1 MVKLLAKLNCGAYW
15 KNLRKALIFIEKKLD
30 ITSVIIGIIAGG
42 LIGALISLLLAN
54 KRYHT
59 AKQEAIAAQKDAQSW
74 EAQYGI
80 LKEEARQNV
89 EKLQS
94 LRVLHAER
102 EAEFRALEK
111 RLQEQKAEVID
122 IQKRFTEQF
131 DNLANRI
138 FDEKTDKFKKQSE
151 ESIGNL
157 LNPIRE
163 RLKDFS
169 DKVEKAN
176 KDSLEGNAALFNQ
189 LKNLK
194 ELNQQMTD
202 EAKNLTRALKGE
214 QKTQGNWGEMI
225 LERLL
230 EKSGL
235 SKDREYTVQES
246 ITTEDGRRLQPD
258 VVIHLPEEKKLIID
272 SKVSLVAYERW
283 TSEEDESL
291 RPGWMKQ
298 HIASIKAHVKGLSD
312 KNYAGLMLGEG
323 KLDFVLLFIPI
334 EPAFS
339 LALQYDSELFTDA
352 YSRNIVLVSP
362 TTLLATLRTIASIW
376 RQEYQNQNAKEIAR
390 QGADLHD
397 KLVAFTDDLLKIGD
411 RIKQTQESYDTAMN
425 KLQDGR
431 GSLISRA
438 KRMEKLG
445 LETKKS
451 FSEKM
456 LGKGQEEEED

>member
-1 MVKLLAKLNCGAYW
+1 MDLLS
-15 KNLRKALIFIEKKLD
+15 
-30 ITSVIIGIIAGG
+30 ITIGIIAGG
-42 LIGALISLLLAN
+42 IIGALISLLLAN

-59 AKQEAIAAQKDAQSW
+59 ARQEALEAQKDAQNW
-74 EAQYGI
+74 ESQYQI
-80 LKEEARQNV
+80 LKQEAREETEQLNAL
-89 EKLQS
+89 KI
-94 LRVLHAER
+94 RAAER
-102 EAEFRALEK
+102 EAEYRALEK
-111 RLQEQKAEVID
+111 RLIEQKSEVAEL
-122 IQKRFTEQF
+122 QKRFTEQF

-138 FDEKTDKFKKQSE
+138 FDEKADKFKKQSE

-157 LNPIRE
+157 LSPIRE

-169 DKVEKAN
+169 EKVEKAN

-225 LERLL
+225 LESLL

-235 SKDREYTVQES
+235 EKNREYTVQES
-246 ITTEDGRRLQPD
+246 ITTDEGRRLQPD
-258 VVIHLPEEKKLIID
+258 VLIHLPEEKKLIID
-272 SKVSLVAYERW
+272 AKVSLVAYERW
-283 TSEEDESL
+283 ASEEDIE
-291 RPGWMKQ
+291 RRAGWMKQ
-298 HIASIKAHVKGLSD
+298 HVGSIKAHVKGLSD
-312 KNYAGLMLGEG
+312 KNYAGLMHGEG

-339 LALQYDSELFTDA
+339 LALQYDPELFTDA

-397 KLVAFTDDLLKIGD
+397 KLVAFSDDLIKIGD
-411 RIKQTQESYDTAMN
+411 RIRQSQESYDTAMN
-425 KLQDGR
+425 KLRDGR
-431 GSLISRA
+431 GNLISRA

-451 FSEKM
+451 FDSKL
-456 LGKGQEEEED
+456 LGQQEEEED

>member
-1 MVKLLAKLNCGAYW
+1 M
-15 KNLRKALIFIEKKLD
+15 D
-30 ITSVIIGIIAGG
+30 ITALIIGITAGG
-42 LIGALISLLLAN
+42 IMGALISLLLAN
-54 KRYHT
+54 KRFHK
-59 AKQEAIAAQKDAQSW
+59 ASQEALEAQKDAQHW
-74 EAQYGI
+74 ENQYGI
-80 LKEEARQNV
+80 LKQEAKGET
-89 EKLQS
+89 EKLQT
-94 LRVLHAER
+94 LKITAAER
-102 EAEFRALEK
+102 EAEYRALEK
-111 RLQEQKAEVID
+111 RLIEQKAEVAEL
-122 IQKRFTEQF
+122 QKRFTEQF

-138 FDEKTDKFKKQSE
+138 FDEKSDKFKKQSE

-163 RLKDFS
+163 RLKEFS
-169 DKVEKAN
+169 EKVDKAN

-194 ELNQQMTD
+194 ELNQQMTE
-202 EAKNLTRALKGE
+202 EAKNLTKALKGE

-225 LERLL
+225 LESLL

-235 SKDREYTVQES
+235 SKGREYTVQES

-258 VVIHLPEEKKLIID
+258 VVIHLPEDKKLIID

-283 TSEEDESL
+283 ASEEDAE
-291 RPGWMKQ
+291 RRAGWMKQ
-298 HIASIKAHVKGLSD
+298 HVNSIKAHVKGLSD
-312 KNYAGLMLGEG
+312 KNYAGLMHGEG

-339 LALQYDSELFTDA
+339 LALQYDAELFTDA

-397 KLVAFTDDLLKIGD
+397 KLVAFSDDLIKIGE
-411 RIKQTQESYDTAMN
+411 RIRQSQESYDTAMN
-425 KLQDGR
+425 KLRDGR
-431 GSLISRA
+431 GNLISRA

-451 FSEKM
+451 FDSKM
-456 LGKGQEEEED
+456 LGQQEEED

>member
-1 MVKLLAKLNCGAYW
+1 M
-15 KNLRKALIFIEKKLD
+15 D
-30 ITSVIIGIIAGG
+30 ITALIIGIVAGG
-42 LIGALISLLLAN
+42 IVGALISLVLAN
-54 KRYHT
+54 KRYHK
-59 AKQEAIAAQKDAQSW
+59 ASQEAVEAQKDAQNW
-74 EAQYGI
+74 ESQYTI
-80 LKEEARQNV
+80 LKAEAKTEAEEFQAL
-89 EKLQS
+89 KITT
-94 LRVLHAER
+94 AER
-102 EAEFRALEK
+102 EAEYRALEK
-111 RLQEQKAEVID
+111 RLMEQKSEVTEL
-122 IQKRFTEQF
+122 QKRFTEQF

-138 FDEKTDKFKKQSE
+138 FDEKADKFKKQSE

-163 RLKDFS
+163 RLKDFGE
-169 DKVEKAN
+169 KVEKAN
-176 KDSLEGNAALFNQ
+176 KDNLAGNTQ
-189 LKNLK
+189 LLTQLNHLK
-194 ELNQQMTD
+194 DLNQQMTD

-225 LERLL
+225 LESLL

-235 SKDREYTVQES
+235 TKGQEYTVQES
-246 ITTEDGRRLQPD
+246 LSTDDGRRLQPD

-283 TSEEDESL
+283 ASEEEPE
-291 RPGWMKQ
+291 RRAGWMKQ
-298 HIASIKAHVKGLSD
+298 HVSSIKAHVKGLSD
-312 KNYAGLMLGEG
+312 KNYAGLMIGEG

-339 LALQYDSELFTDA
+339 LALQYDQELFTDA

-397 KLVAFTDDLLKIGD
+397 KLVAFTEDLLKLGERIG
-411 RIKQTQESYDTAMN
+411 QTQDSYNAAMN

-431 GSLISRA
+431 GNLISRA
-438 KRMEKLG
+438 KRMQKLG
-445 LETKKS
+445 LEAKKNFDPKLLS
-451 FSEKM
+451 NESE
-456 LGKGQEEEED
+456 ESEED

>member
-1 MVKLLAKLNCGAYW
+1 M
-15 KNLRKALIFIEKKLD
+15 D
-30 ITSVIIGIIAGG
+30 ITALIIGIVAGG
-42 LIGALISLLLAN
+42 IIGALISLLVAN
-54 KRYHT
+54 KRYHK
-59 AKQEAIAAQKDAQSW
+59 ASQEALEAQKDVQHW
-74 EAQYGI
+74 ENQYGI
-80 LKEEARQNV
+80 LKQEAKVETEE
-89 EKLQS
+89 LQS
-94 LRVLHAER
+94 LKITAAER
-102 EAEFRALEK
+102 EAEYRALEK
-111 RLQEQKAEVID
+111 RLIEQKAEVAEL
-122 IQKRFTEQF
+122 QKRFTEQF

-138 FDEKTDKFKKQSE
+138 FDEKSDKFKKQSE

-163 RLKDFS
+163 RLKEFS
-169 DKVEKAN
+169 EKVDKAN

-194 ELNQQMTD
+194 ELNQQMTE
-202 EAKNLTRALKGE
+202 EAKNLTKALKGE

-225 LERLL
+225 LESLL

-235 SKDREYTVQES
+235 SKGREYTVQES
-246 ITTEDGRRLQPD
+246 ITTDEGRRLQPD
-258 VVIHLPEEKKLIID
+258 VVIHLPEDKKLIID
-272 SKVSLVAYERW
+272 AKVSLVAYERW
-283 TSEEDESL
+283 ASEEDPER

-298 HIASIKAHVKGLSD
+298 HVGSIKAHVKGLSD
-312 KNYAGLMLGEG
+312 KNYAGLMHGEG

-339 LALQYDSELFTDA
+339 LALQYDPELFTDA

-397 KLVAFTDDLLKIGD
+397 KLVAFSDDLIKIGD
-411 RIKQTQESYDTAMN
+411 RIRQSQESYDTAMN
-425 KLQDGR
+425 KLRDGR
-431 GSLISRA
+431 GNLISRA

-451 FSEKM
+451 FDSKM
-456 LGKGQEEEED
+456 LGQQEEEED